1 LKTHPGSNRGPKDC
15 ESLSINKTFNP
26 PVFINLP
33 IFIYT
38 AFFSVKPIKQ
48 KILNN
53 ALTLFNEN
61 GFVNVR
67 LQHIADGT
75 GISVGNLAYHFKTK
89 DDIILSLYNAL
100 DTKQELLLKELRV
113 LPLFEDIDTLLRN
126 LFQLQ
131 QQYLFFY
138 LDTLEVLR
146 AFPEIAMKHRQLL
159 LLQRQQVEFMME
171 FNVARGAFVRPP
183 HDEQFEHLAYLFCM
197 AMDNWMSFQYINGN
211 NKPDEAAYCNDVW
224 SILRILFTEV
234 AMPEF
239 RQLTNKRI
247 DYF

>member
-1 LKTHPGSNRGPKDC
+1 
-15 ESLSINKTFNP
+15 
-26 PVFINLP
+26 
-33 IFIYT
+33 
-38 AFFSVKPIKQ
+38 VKPIKQ

-53 ALTLFNEN
+53 ALTLFNEK

-75 GISVGNLAYHFKTK
+75 GISVGNLAYHFNTK
-89 DDIILSLYNAL
+89 DEIILSLYNNL
-100 DTKQELLLKELRV
+100 NKKQELLLKEFRV
-113 LPLFEDIDTLLRN
+113 LPLFEDIDFLLRN

-146 AFPEIAMKHRQLL
+146 AFTEIAEKHRQLL
-159 LLQRQQVEFMME
+159 LLQRQQIQFMME
-171 FNVARGAFVRPP
+171 FNVSRGSFIRPP
-183 HDEQFEHLAYLFCM
+183 HDEQFEHLTYLFCM
-197 AMDNWMSFQYINGN
+197 TMNNWMSYQYINADKQPN
-211 NKPDEAAYCNDVW
+211 EADYCNDVW
-224 SILRILFTEV
+224 SILRVLFTDV